1 MASRHIRII
10 VVASSLLLLSA
21 CGSGF
26 QPPAAVVN
34 GDRIPQATLQLRLDD
49 LLKEPQFASQ
59 VTGPGGAEQKKDLT
73 RRLLAF
79 LIQEQ
84 MVEAYARHHGL
95 TVTGAEV
102 QRTLS
107 GVVAQQGGMAKFD
120 QLLRQRHLSL
130 AHVRE
135 NIRVQ
140 ILQQK
145 VQGAL
150 ATARF
155 GPQATPQQASQAFQD
170 WLRRALRT
178 ADIEVNPLY
187 GRFDPAQA
195 RICPIQSTAATPA
208 CPTA

>member
-1 MASRHIRII
+1 MAGPEGAPPSGSPAFSRYIR
-10 VVASSLLLLSA
+10 A
-21 CGSGF
+21 
-26 QPPAAVVN
+26 
-34 GDRIPQATLQLRLDD
+34 
-49 LLKEPQFASQ
+49 
-59 VTGPGGAEQKKDLT
+59 
-73 RRLLAF
+73 
-79 LIQEQ
+79 
-84 MVEAYARHHGL
+84 
-95 TVTGAEV
+95 
-102 QRTLS
+102 
-107 GVVAQQGGMAKFD
+107 
-120 QLLRQRHLSL
+120 
-130 AHVRE
+130 
-135 NIRVQ
+135 
-140 ILQQK
+140 K